1 MSSNPNRRLYLAR
14 FEIINWGATFQYP
27 EAVLQKAQQQGIV
40 GGWIDFLCGFPI
52 ACVELLAMVGEIS
65 SNPDLKTDL
74 VEEVPGDGGY
84 TPAFPNTLFGGYVD
98 NKIPV
103 NLIWLDG
110 DFSESMPPD
119 LTSGFDPQ
127 PQGLHWW
134 TRVALMSLL
143 NNSAVGQKFPYPG
156 EFLALACRIFL
167 DRFVG
172 FDSQESNP
180 FLFAG
185 NWMDTVYL
193 TSGFVTEVGTPTA
206 EFPYPQYKVQW
217 RKDPNN
223 PGAQGIVQN
232 VLPTDFAEYKGPQG
246 GAAVGDRVALLKDI
260 TTTKVSQLWRDT
272 DMVPPLNTKTTMI
285 APLMFYSV
293 NPEAATTPDST

>member
-1 MSSNPNRRLYLAR
+1 MSNGNRRLYLAR
-14 FEIINWGATFQYP
+14 FEIAKWGAQFQYP
-27 EAVLQKAQQQGIV
+27 EAVLQKAQQQGTV
-40 GGWIDFLCGFPI
+40 GGWIDFLCGFPM
-52 ACVELLAMVGEIS
+52 ACVELLTMVGEVS
-65 SNPDLKTDL
+65 SDPDLKTDL

-185 NWMDTVYL
+185 NWIDTVYL
-193 TSGFVTEVGTPTA
+193 SSGFITDIIEPTA
-206 EFPYPQYKVQW
+206 EFPYNQYKLRW
-217 RKDPNN
+217 RKNPNDPNDD
-223 PGAQGIVQN
+223 GIHTL
-232 VLPTDFAEYKGPQG
+232 LPTDFADYKKPVGS
-246 GAAVGDRVALLKDI
+246 ATVGDRVCLLKDI
-260 TTTKVSQLWRDT
+260 TTTKTSQLWRDP
-272 DMVPPLNTKTTMI
+272 DMTKLDVTTWAI

-293 NPEAATTPDST
+293 NPEAQAGG